1 MALAQIRINFF
12 FFLFVFLFFFFF
24 TAEAAATTTKTKTNS
39 LPFLPQKRKKN
50 CLNVGFIIR
59 VVPTHFGR
67 DFFVTHQ
74 KRQSLGVRNMLYFSR
89 YKI

>member
-24 TAEAAATTTKTKTNS
+24 TAEAAATTKLC
-39 LPFLPQKRKKN
+39 LPFLPQKREN